1 MMEHGYYILFGGNKA
16 VIFDDESLNNVI
28 AIVIM
33 GGNRCFPLSLE
44 SITPAARKA
53 SVTEDSWIWHRR
65 LGHLNFAS
73 MKKMQQKEMVCGLPA
88 LTEVEDVCAG
98 CASGKHHR
106 EKFIKE
112 QVWRASN
119 PLELIHTDLCGPM
132 QNDSVGGNR
141 YFITFIDDYS
151 RMCWVYFLRNK
162 SGALNVFKKFKA
174 FVELQS
180 GHKLKKL
187 RSDRGGEY
195 TSKEFEEFC
204 EKQGMERQLTVAYS
218 PQQNGVAERRNRT
231 ICEMGRSMLIEKGM
245 PVTFWAEAVNTAVY
259 IQNRCYTTSVAEKT
273 PFEAFTGRKPGVK
286 HLKVFGCLCY
296 THIPASLRQKW
307 DSKAGKG
314 VFVGYGSCEKGYRIY
329 DLKTEKIVLSRSV
342 IFSEDKAW
350 NWKGKLMNQIHLS
363 FNHEGGIIEGENL
376 EEHTSEIQPDNVE
389 HCNQNPVVEESAKKI
404 DSVNSQQSSP
414 SSTPVK
420 LKTLEDIYARCHMC
434 IIEPENYQEAAGD
447 KAWQEAMKEELEVIE
462 KNNTW
467 ELVERPSD
475 KPVIGVKWVY
485 KTKLHLD
492 GSVQKHKARLVAKG
506 YAQKSGIDY
515 NETFAPVARLDT
527 IRTLIALA
535 AQKGWK
541 LFQLDVKSAF
551 LNGVLEE
558 EVYVEQPEGFEVKNA
573 GHKVYKLKKALYGL
587 KQAPRAWY
595 SEIDTYL
602 SMCNFKR
609 SGSEATLYTRSD
621 MEGNLI
627 IVSIYVD
634 DIVYTGSSERLL
646 NEFKREM
653 MQRYEM
659 SDLGLLHHFLGMGI
673 LQTNRGVFIHQGKYA
688 KSLLSKFGLDDCKPV
703 SIPLATGEKLKK
715 KDGSELADE
724 SLYRRI
730 VGSLLYLTATR
741 PDLMYAASLLSRFM
755 TGPTKIHMG
764 AAKRVLRYVQG
775 TLSYGIEYVREQSA
789 TLIGFCDAD
798 WAGSEDDSRSTS
810 GYAFSFGSGAFSWSS
825 VKQNTVA
832 LSTAEAEY
840 VSASEATAQAIWLR
854 FVLDDFGEMQA
865 EATPLFCDNMS
876 AISMAKN
883 PVFHQRTRH
892 INRKY
897 HFIREALQEG
907 VIDVK
912 FCRSEEQL
920 ADIFTKALPKDRF
933 KKLRLDLGV
942 KSVNSLGEA
951 VES

>member
-1 MMEHGYYILFGGNKA
+1 
-16 VIFDDESLNNVI
+16 
-28 AIVIM
+28 
-33 GGNRCFPLSLE
+33 
-44 SITPAARKA
+44 
-53 SVTEDSWIWHRR
+53 
-65 LGHLNFAS
+65 
-73 MKKMQQKEMVCGLPA
+73 
-88 LTEVEDVCAG
+88 
-98 CASGKHHR
+98 
-106 EKFIKE
+106 
-112 QVWRASN
+112 
-119 PLELIHTDLCGPM
+119 M
-132 QNDSVGGNR
+132 QNESVGGNR

-151 RMCWVYFLRNK
+151 RMCSVYFLQNK
-162 SGALNVFKKFKA
+162 SETLNVFKKFKA
-174 FVELQS
+174 LVELQS
-180 GHKLKKL
+180 GYKLKKL

-195 TSKEFEEFC
+195 TSNEFQEFC
-204 EKQGMERQLTVAYS
+204 VKQGMERQLTIAYS

-231 ICEMGRSMLIEKGM
+231 ICEMARSMLIEKEM
-245 PVTFWAEAVNTAVY
+245 PVRFWAEAVSTAVY
-259 IQNRCYTTSVAEKT
+259 LQNRCYTTSVMEKT

-296 THIPASLRQKW
+296 THIPSSLRQKW

-314 VFVGYGSCEKGYRIY
+314 VFVGYGSCEKGYRVY
-329 DLKTEKIVLSRSV
+329 DLKSEKIVLSRSV
-342 IFSEDKAW
+342 IFSEDKSW
-350 NWKGKLMNQIHLS
+350 NWGRNQMNQMQMPL
-363 FNHEGGIIEGENL
+363 NLEGDEAEGENP
-376 EEHTSEIQPDNVE
+376 EEHSAVIQPDNVE
-389 HCNQNPVVEESAKKI
+389 CSYPNSTVEEVVENT
-404 DSVNSQQSSP
+404 DSDNSQQSTP

-420 LKTLEDIYARCHMC
+420 LKSLEDIYARCHMC

-447 KAWQEAMKEELEVIE
+447 KAWQEAMKEELEMIE

-467 ELVERPSD
+467 ELVERPTD

-492 GSVQKHKARLVAKG
+492 GTIQKHKARLVAKG

-558 EVYVEQPEGFEVKNA
+558 DVYVEQPEGFEVKNA
-573 GHKVYKLKKALYGL
+573 GHKIYKLRKALYGL

-595 SEIDTYL
+595 SEIDAYL
-602 SMCNFKR
+602 SMCKFKR
-609 SGSEATLYTRSD
+609 STSEATLYTRSD
-621 MEGNLI
+621 REGNLI

-634 DIVYTGSSERLL
+634 DIVYTGSSERMLS
-646 NEFKREM
+646 EFKREM

-659 SDLGLLHHFLGMGI
+659 TDLGLLHHFLGMGI
-673 LQTNRGVFIHQGKYA
+673 LQTDQGVFIHQSKYA
-688 KSLLSKFGLDDCKPV
+688 KSLLSKFGLEDCKPV

-715 KDGSELADE
+715 VDGSELADE
-724 SLYRRI
+724 GLYRKI

-741 PDLMYAASLLSRFM
+741 PDLMYATSLMSRFM
-755 TGPTKIHMG
+755 NGPTKIHMG

-775 TLSYGIEYVREQSA
+775 TLSYGIEYVRNQST

-810 GYAFSFGSGAFSWSS
+810 GYAFSFGSGAFSWAS

-907 VIDVK
+907 VINMK

-933 KKLRLDLGV
+933 KQLRLNLGV
-942 KSVNSLGEA
+942 KPVSSLGEA